1 MDKLWLRSFC
11 RNFCG
16 RLCWAYLLCNVA
28 LAPVHATQ
36 QIHVVTAAW
45 SGFTNEDLSGS
56 YFDYLRLVLPPEQY
70 SLQVEFSNF
79 GRAIAAIEK
88 QQADLTFGL
97 TPKDAQKAL
106 RANLPYDSDRVI
118 AIYLPEVQGITSL
131 KNMSVQSLN
140 GFRLAWDLAYN
151 YGEAIGLS
159 SDGYQVA
166 SPEQGVGLVLNHR
179 IDIYLAELGDL
190 RSDKVQALLKKAA
203 VRQEEIH
210 QIPVFV
216 GFANNAKGQALK
228 KLWDER
234 LQELKNNGQLAEFY
248 QRHPQMRVAEDLIK
262 P

>member
-97 TPKDAQKAL
+97 TPKDAPKAL

-166 SPEQGVGLVLNHR
+166 SPEQGVSLVINHR
-179 IDIYLAELGDL
+179 IDIYLAEHGDL
-190 RSDKVQALLKKAA
+190 RSDKVQALLKKTA

-234 LQELKNNGQLAEFY
+234 LLELKNNGQLAEFY
-248 QRHPQMRVAEDLIK
+248 QSHPQMRVAEDLIK

>member
-1 MDKLWLRSFC
+1 MYTLWLRGFTSLL
-11 RNFCG
+11 R
-16 RLCWAYLLCNVA
+16 LLCVIWTT
-28 LAPVHATQ
+28 LLVPVHAASK
-36 QIHVVTAAW
+36 IHVVTAVW
-45 SGFTNEDLSGS
+45 PGFTNEDLSGS
-56 YFDYLRLVLPPEQY
+56 YFDYLRLVLPPEQHP
-70 SLQVEFSNF
+70 LQVEFSNF

-97 TPKDAQKAL
+97 TPIDAPKAL
-106 RANLPYDSDRVI
+106 RANLPYDSDRVV
-118 AIYLPEVQGITSL
+118 AIFLPEVQGISSL

-166 SPEQGVGLVLNHR
+166 SPEQGVSLVINRR
-179 IDIYLAELGDL
+179 IDIYLAEQGDL

-234 LQELKNNGQLAEFY
+234 LLELKNNGQLAEFY

>member
-1 MDKLWLRSFC
+1 MDKRWLRKFC
-11 RNFCG
+11 SGLF
-16 RLCWAYLLCNVA
+16 RLYLMCSAA
-28 LAPVHATQ
+28 LVPVHAAQ

-45 SGFTNEDLSGS
+45 PGFTNEDLSGS
-56 YFDYLRLVLPPEQY
+56 YFDYLRLVLPPSQY
-70 SLQVEFSNF
+70 QLQIEFSNF

-97 TPKDAQKAL
+97 TPKDAPKAL

-131 KNMSVQSLN
+131 KDLSIQSLS

-166 SPEQGVGLVLNHR
+166 SPEQGVSLVINQR
-179 IDIYLAELGDL
+179 VDVYLAEHGDL